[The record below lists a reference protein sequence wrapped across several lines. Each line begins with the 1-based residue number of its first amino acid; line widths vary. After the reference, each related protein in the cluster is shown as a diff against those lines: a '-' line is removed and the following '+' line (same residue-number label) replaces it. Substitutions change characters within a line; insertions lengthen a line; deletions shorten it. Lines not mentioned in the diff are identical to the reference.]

1 MTQARRI
8 SRAAVNAEQRAAL
21 ASRIAG
27 FVTWEID
34 AETLEIVYDTGLASM
49 FGVAPGDTAEC
60 VADFASHIHPD
71 DHDTVLAALEAAKI
85 PEGRYFAEFRVGGQE
100 AGWRWL
106 RGSGEGVRTS
116 EGVRIIGFNV
126 DITEL
131 RQADETRQLLLQEL
145 DHRLKNL
152 FTVASGM
159 VNMTARAASTPAEMA
174 VALNGRLMAMA
185 RAHDLLRSVVT
196 ARLGQ
201 GESASL
207 QDLVR
212 VVLEPHL
219 PLERERIRVTG
230 PALQVGPKAA
240 TSLGLVLHEF
250 ATNAAK
256 YGALLSAEGEL
267 EVAWSARGDHLA
279 LSWQEMGGPAVEGPP
294 SRKGFGSQ
302 LARLGVTGQLGG
314 SLHYDWRPSGV
325 VLHLEIPLEQLSL

>member
-1 MTQARRI
+1 M
-8 SRAAVNAEQRAAL
+8 SRAAVAAERRAAI

-34 AETLEIVYDTGLASM
+34 VETMAIVYDTGLAAM
-49 FGVAPGDTAEC
+49 FGLSPGEAAES
-60 VADFASHIHPD
+60 VADFAAHIHPD
-71 DHDTVLAALEAAKI
+71 DVAAAEAALGEATR
-85 PEGRYFAEFRVGGQE
+85 PEGRYFAEFRVGSAE

-106 RGSGEGVRTS
+106 RGSGEGVGTAM
-116 EGVRIIGFNV
+116 GVRIIGFNV
-126 DITEL
+126 DITDL
-131 RQADETRQLLLQEL
+131 RQAEEARLLLLQEL

-152 FTVASGM
+152 FTIASGM

-174 VALNGRLMAMA
+174 VALNGRLMAMS

-219 PLERERIRVTG
+219 PPQRERIRVTG

-256 YGALLSAEGEL
+256 YGALSSAEGEL
-267 EVAWSARGDHLA
+267 EVAWSAGNDHLV

-294 SRKGFGSQ
+294 SRKGFGTQ

-314 SLHYDWRPSGV
+314 RLHHDWRPSGV
-325 VLHLEIPLEQLSL
+325 VLRLELPLDQLSQ